1 MGMTDYQTSIDQQLN
16 KTLKEKIVLHRNR
29 FTQLF
34 KARYLEMLP
43 SLIKYKNARTVSVDF
58 LKVEVALRN
67 GYDVVIGET
76 KNRIIQVIG
85 YATSKKTTGD
95 PSDLFSDKTLRH
107 GEIHFIIPNHMQLPY
122 YKEITH
128 DDQCQT
134 GNFVVLRNKTIH
146 YVSDYSILDH
156 YVDELAEI
164 VLSRYSISMQV
175 KITTLFL
182 GEPNDETLN
191 QIISDVYNG
200 NPYIK
205 GSKLFDPEEQIY
217 HFKNEGMA
225 QNFQELKREYQN
237 KISELNN
244 MLGMNSLAV
253 EKSSGVSDTEAQSN
267 RAFTTSNANIYL
279 DGRNN
284 GLQKLNKR
292 YDLKLEA
299 LYNDEVVSEFQELA
313 KEEEKEAGKSGG
325 GDPSNGD
332 SHDI

>member
-1 MGMTDYQTSIDQQLN
+1 MINTGYSLSINKTLD
-16 KTLKEKIVLHRNR
+16 KTLKEKVVNHRDR
-29 FTQLF
+29 FIKIF

-43 SLIKYKNARTVSVDF
+43 SLIKYKNSNLVSVDF
-58 LKVEVALRN
+58 MKVEVALRS

-76 KNRIIQVIG
+76 VNGNIMVIG

-95 PSDLFSDKTLRH
+95 PSDLFSDDILRH
-107 GEIHFIIPNHMQLPY
+107 GEINFIIPDHLKLDY

-128 DDQCQT
+128 NDSCES
-134 GNFVVLRNKTIH
+134 GNFVVLRNKTLN
-146 YVSDYSILDH
+146 YGSDLNILDH
-156 YVDELAEI
+156 YVEELAEI

-205 GSKLFDPEEQIY
+205 GSKLFDPDEQIY
-217 HFKNEGMA
+217 HMKNEGIA

-253 EKSSGVSDTEAQSN
+253 EKSSGVSDSEAKSN

-284 GLQKLNKR
+284 GLCKLNKR
-292 YDLKLEA
+292 YDLDLEA
-299 LYNDEVVSEFQELA
+299 MYNDEVVSEFGELA
-313 KEEEKEAGKSGG
+313 KEEEENEKSEG
-325 GDPSNGD
+325 GDPVDENNND
-332 SHDI
+332 L

>member
-1 MGMTDYQTSIDQQLN
+1 MINNDYLQSIDKTLEG
-16 KTLKEKIVLHRNR
+16 TLKEKVVNHRDR
-29 FTQLF
+29 FKQLF

-43 SLIKYKNARTVSVDF
+43 SLIKYRNSRSVSIDF
-58 LKVEVALRN
+58 MKVEVALRN

-76 KNRIIQVIG
+76 KNRNIMVIG

-95 PSDLFSDKTLRH
+95 PADLFSDNLLRH
-107 GEIHFIIPNHMQLPY
+107 GEINFTIPEHLKLPY
-122 YKEITH
+122 YKEITFN
-128 DDQCQT
+128 DECRS
-134 GNFVVLRNKTIH
+134 GNFVVLRNKTLN
-146 YVSDYSILDH
+146 YTSDISILNH
-156 YVDELAEI
+156 YIDELAEI

-205 GSKLFDPEEQIY
+205 GSKLFDPDEQIY
-217 HFKNEGMA
+217 HMKNEGIA

-253 EKSSGVSDTEAQSN
+253 EKSSGVSDSEAKSN

-284 GLQKLNKR
+284 GLFKLNKR
-292 YDLKLEA
+292 YDLDLEA
-299 LYNDEVVSEFQELA
+299 MYNDEVVSEFGELA
-313 KEEEKEAGKSGG
+313 KEEEEDEKSEG
-325 GDPSNGD
+325 GDPVDENNNN
-332 SHDI
+332 I

>member
-1 MGMTDYQTSIDQQLN
+1 MDYKEGIDQTLN
-16 KTLKEKIVLHRNR
+16 KSLKEKVVLHRER

-43 SLIKYKNARTVSVDF
+43 SLIKYKNALTVSIDF
-58 LKVEVALRN
+58 MKVEVALRN

-76 KNRIIQVIG
+76 KNRNIQVIG
-85 YATSKKTTGD
+85 YATSKLTSGNPD
-95 PSDLFSDKTLRH
+95 DLFSTNLLRH
-107 GEIHFIIPNHMQLPY
+107 GDINFVIPDYLRYPY
-122 YKEITH
+122 YKEISHH
-128 DDQCQT
+128 DECKT
-134 GNFVVLRNKTIH
+134 GNFVVLRNKTLH
-146 YVSDYSILDH
+146 YVSDYEILDH
-156 YVDELAEI
+156 YIAELAEI

-205 GSKLFDPEEQIY
+205 GSKLFDPAEQIY
-217 HFKNEGMA
+217 HMQNEGVA
-225 QNFQELKREYQN
+225 ANFQELKREYQN
-237 KISELNN
+237 KIGELNN

-253 EKSSGVSDTEAQSN
+253 EKSSGVSDEEAQSN
-267 RAFTTSNANIYL
+267 RSYTTSNANIYL

-299 LYNDEVVSEFQELA
+299 LYNDEVVSEFEEIA
-313 KEEEKEAGKSGG
+313 KENEKEENKGG
-325 GDPSNGD
+325 GSGD
-332 SHDI
+332 SNPV